1 MSEVLTELVA
11 KISTDAAGLKSGL
24 SDAEKQTEASSKKM
38 KDSIQ
43 KVGMAMAAAG
53 AVITAA
59 FGFMVKSAMETQSIR
74 IAFENL
80 ASGAGQS
87 SDELLKSL
95 KSASKGA
102 ISEYDLMLSA
112 NKAMVLGVATNS
124 EQFSSLMEVA
134 RDRARA
140 MGLTTT
146 QAFNDIVTGI
156 GRGSRMILD
165 NLGIIVSLETANKE
179 YAESLGKTVEALT
192 EDEKKQALL
201 NAVLE
206 QGQSSLDKTSQN
218 TMTASEMFE
227 ALKASIKDL
236 SDGIGSNL
244 LPVFSDMVVRIKD
257 VVSNI
262 VGWIKEHPEL
272 AKQLTLV
279 AGALGIFLG
288 VVGTALILIPKIKAA
303 WISMQLVFTASP
315 WGAIIAGIGLLIAAG
330 ILLWQNWDKVSHFL
344 GDVWS
349 NIKQFFLQGVDF
361 VLSTLEKFVGW
372 IPGLKNKIADARE
385 AIGNMINRE
394 KISRDI
400 KDTERDYE
408 ELTKTV
414 TEEFNKQASKIQ
426 SAYDATRATA
436 KKTYDAVVEAI
447 NKEYGIGEA
456 AKEVSETKID
466 AARRAT
472 QEIKDQYK
480 REEDAA
486 TDRYNS
492 EMSQIRD
499 TYNAKLEALNIE
511 TDATVKALQDQI
523 DAIDAQTKAEDL
535 ANTRANE
542 KQKLSEL
549 KAAYDSAG
557 TAEDVA
563 KAKEE
568 WDKYA
573 AEVARNELLRQRDEE
588 KNQLR
593 DQIEEAR
600 QLADERKTQIQ
611 SEEDAALASL
621 KTKYDAEIANYVA
634 LSDAADTDLENELV
648 RIETDRLA
656 ALDAE
661 KQKLD
666 ATLTRL
672 DESEKADIQFYADQL
687 ARTNT
692 QIADINTAYDAINKR
707 YDIEIVT
714 HHIDTYSSSGDGT
727 GGYGNGLIGPPEPIG
742 SYATGGIV
750 PGPIGAPQLATVHGG
765 ETIIPAN
772 ESMGGV
778 TVNISGPLFM
788 EREDQMNQLVDKI
801 RKGIQRQDRLR
812 FGGAYSGG

>member
-1 MSEVLTELVA
+1 
-11 KISTDAAGLKSGL
+11 
-24 SDAEKQTEASSKKM
+24 M

-59 FGFMVKSAMETQSIR
+59 FGFMVKSAMESQSVR

-87 SDELLKSL
+87 ADELLESL
-95 KSASKGA
+95 KGASKGTIA
-102 ISEYDLMLSA
+102 EYDLMLSA
-112 NKAMVLGVATNS
+112 NKAMVLGVASNS
-124 EQFSSLMEVA
+124 EEFSSLMEVA

-165 NLGIIVSLETANKE
+165 NLGIIVSLETANEE
-179 YAESLGKTVEALT
+179 YAKSLGKTVEALT

-303 WISMQLVFTASP
+303 WISLQLVFTASP

-330 ILLWQNWDKVSHFL
+330 ILLWQNWDKVSAFL
-344 GDVWS
+344 GKAWS
-349 NIKQFFLQGVDF
+349 NIKTVFLQGVDYI
-361 VLSTLEKFVGW
+361 LSTLEKFISF
-372 IPGLKNKIADARE
+372 IPALSDKVSEARKNIQ
-385 AIGNMINRE
+385 NMIDTE
-394 KISRDI
+394 KVNQDTNKLKRDI
-400 KDTERDYE
+400 ED
-408 ELTKTV
+408 LTKTI
-414 TEEFNKQASKIQ
+414 TDEFNKQASEIQ
-426 SAYDATRATA
+426 NSYNQQRTAAKTAYD
-436 KKTYDAVVEAI
+436 DAIKAI
-447 NKEYGIGEA
+447 NKEYGVAESTTKNKIEL
-456 AKEVSETKID
+456 AKE
-466 AARRAT
+466 AT
-472 QEIKDQYK
+472 EAIKDGYK
-480 REEDAA
+480 REKDAA
-486 TDRYNS
+486 KDRYDS
-492 EMSQIRD
+492 EMSRIQDIYD
-499 TYNAKLEALNIE
+499 AKLETLDLE

-523 DAIDAQTKAEDL
+523 DAIDEQTSKEDL
-535 ANTRANE
+535 AITRSE
-542 KQKLSEL
+542 EQRKLAEL
-549 KAAYDSAG
+549 QGAIESAA
-557 TAEDVA
+557 TAED
-563 KAKEE
+563 KADAIIKYEE
-568 WDKYA
+568 YV
-573 AEVARNELLRQRDEE
+573 AEVARNELLRTRDTQKDALRDE
-588 KNQLR
+588 
-593 DQIEEAR
+593 IEEAR
-600 QLADERKTQIQ
+600 EYAQKQKDRIQ
-611 SEEDAALASL
+611 EEQDASFESL
-621 KTKYDAEIANYVA
+621 KLKYEAEIKQYEDLGV
-634 LSDAADTDLENELV
+634 AADADLENELK

-656 ALDAE
+656 TLDLE

-666 ATLTRL
+666 AELLRL
-672 DESEKADIQFYADQL
+672 DTAEKADIDFLAKQL
-687 ARTNT
+687 ERANT
-692 QIADINTAYDAINKR
+692 QVKEINTAYDALKKR
-707 YDIEIVT
+707 YDIYIVT
-714 HHIDTYSSSGDGT
+714 HRSTVSDDKEESSKSSSSSNNDSYVGGGSANFGSYSS
-727 GGYGNGLIGPPEPIG
+727 GGV
-742 SYATGGIV
+742 V
-750 PGPIGAPQLATVHGG
+750 PGAIGQPQLAIVHGG

-772 ESMGGV
+772 ESIGNV
-778 TVNISGPLFM
+778 SINFTQPVFFD
-788 EREDQMNQLVDKI
+788 REDTMNKFVDMI

-812 FGGAYSGG
+812 FGQSYNGG